1 MPRHH
6 GGGNAPQIGSST
18 LLNIGR
24 RYNTHFKPFTGGAVQ
39 ISRVGMP
46 RRPAPVLPLRR
57 RVESCKGV
65 QQATAAV
72 GKDHVMQE
80 KYMYIQRKCSISAHT
95 ISSIGRQRASCTRR
109 LHPPTCTEEITLVS
123 GKRKEKGPQPQSKQR
138 TKQEESLELN
148 QHLQPKSE
156 VPVVCKLGDNVRVVL
171 RCEVRSWQEDYQ
183 ACFASIV
190 LLRLVVVCCRCAGN
204 MLVAA
209 RSDAVPLTNPLHV
222 WIGVCSCDRGAGRP
236 PRSSDSADPAA
247 AAHWQQQQV
256 HKQHCAGS
264 NGKLHTYALYAWSSK
279 GACYCCCGWRWV

>member
-1 MPRHH
+1 
-6 GGGNAPQIGSST
+6 
-18 LLNIGR
+18 
-24 RYNTHFKPFTGGAVQ
+24 
-39 ISRVGMP
+39 MP

-156 VPVVCKLGDNVRVVL
+156 VPVVCKLGDNARVVL
-171 RCEVRSWQEDYQ
+171 RREVRSWQEDYQ

-236 PRSSDSADPAA
+236 PPAA
-247 AAHWQQQQV
+247 ATALILLLLLI
-256 HKQHCAGS
+256 GS
-264 NGKLHTYALYAWSSK
+264 SSRYISSIVLGATVNCTRMLYTRGRRRVLATAAVV
-279 GACYCCCGWRWV
+279 GGGCRVFFV